1 MVRSATLEEA
11 EKVNEIR
18 EQVLQVHAN
27 GRRDI
32 FKSCFNSDLKNYIYK
47 FYENENADVLI
58 CERDK
63 IICGFACVEFVNKP
77 ESPYSYSRKYFHIEE
92 FGVHKNCRRQGVGTE
107 LFKYIKQ
114 LANKN
119 GYTRLELDMWEFNT
133 DALKF
138 YESLGFKTYRR
149 YMEIEK

>member
-1 MVRSATLEEA
+1 MIRSATLEEA

-18 EQVLQVHAN
+18 EQVLQVHVN

-32 FKSCFNSDLKNYIYK
+32 FKSCFNNDLKNYIYK
-47 FYENENADVLI
+47 FYKNENADVLI
-58 CERDK
+58 CERDG

-92 FGVHKNCRRQGVGTE
+92 FGVHKNYRRQGVGTE
-107 LFKYIKQ
+107 LFEYIKQ

-119 GYTRLELDMWEFNT
+119 DYTRLELDMWEFNT
-133 DALKF
+133 GALKF
-138 YESLGFKTYRR
+138 YESVGFKTYRR

>member
-1 MVRSATLEEA
+1 MIRSATLEEA

-18 EQVLQVHAN
+18 EQVLQVQVN

-32 FKSCFNSDLKNYIYK
+32 FKSCFNNDLKNYIYK

-58 CERDK
+58 CERDR

-107 LFKYIKQ
+107 LFEYIKQ

-133 DALKF
+133 GALKF
-138 YESLGFKTYRR
+138 YESVGFKTYRR